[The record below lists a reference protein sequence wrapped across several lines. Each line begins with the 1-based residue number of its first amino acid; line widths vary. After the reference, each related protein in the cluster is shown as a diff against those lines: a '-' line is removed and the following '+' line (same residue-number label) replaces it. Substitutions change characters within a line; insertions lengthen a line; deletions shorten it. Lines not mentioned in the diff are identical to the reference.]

1 MRNFYENKVAQKQL
15 NDLGLFEKA
24 RKYMNIKG
32 SKVYFDSRILSD
44 VDLDGKTTGFGTA
57 KIKDIVIAELQGN

>member
-1 MRNFYENKVAQKQL
+1 MRYYENKVAQKQL

-44 VDLDGKTTGFGTA
+44 VDLDGKIVGFGTA
-57 KIKDIVIAELQGN
+57 KIKDIVIAELQGK

>member
-1 MRNFYENKVAQKQL
+1 MRYYENKTAQKQL

-32 SKVYFDSRILSD
+32 SKVYFDSRILSN
-44 VDLDGKTTGFGTA
+44 VDLDGKVAGFGTA
-57 KIKDIVIAELQGN
+57 KIKDIVIAELQGK